1 MGQRRTRAALHPA
14 PATMTRFFFPAA
26 CLAGAVALG
35 LCAGRQAQ
43 LISDAPSARA
53 TQAAAAALPFVFFAG
68 TSAALVAVGAA
79 AATDRLT
86 D

>member
-1 MGQRRTRAALHPA
+1 MP
-14 PATMTRFFFPAA
+14 RFFFTAA

-35 LCAGRQAQ
+35 ACAGKQAQ

-53 TQAAAAALPFVFFAG
+53 ASPASAAAFVFFAG
-68 TSAALVAVGAA
+68 QSAALLAIGAA

-86 D
+86 LTD

>member
-14 PATMTRFFFPAA
+14 PATMPRFFLPAA

-53 TQAAAAALPFVFFAG
+53 AEAAAAALPLVFFAG
-68 TSAALVAVGAA
+68 SSAALVAVGAA
-79 AATDRLT
+79 AATDRLS
-86 D
+86 